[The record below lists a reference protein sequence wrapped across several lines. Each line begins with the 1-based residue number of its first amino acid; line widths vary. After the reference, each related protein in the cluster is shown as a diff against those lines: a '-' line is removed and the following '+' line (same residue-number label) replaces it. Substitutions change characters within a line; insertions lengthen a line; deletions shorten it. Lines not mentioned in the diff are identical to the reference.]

1 MQFLNNSL
9 GVIFDFLVHLSAK
22 VSNYIVTNRPPEWE
36 YGKRGDVILIQGFG
50 GTWSYLTKIGNLA
63 NKMGYKVHTLPK
75 LKNNIAPV
83 HKCSQILEEYLH
95 ENSITKA
102 VVVAHSKGGV
112 IAKYFLV
119 NSKLANRIT
128 KVVSLS
134 SPFKG
139 TLLGYLDIFNSK
151 ELTPGSKLL
160 QDLEKATT
168 INKMFVNLYPR
179 VDNLVIPNKNLVL
192 KNAQNIKI
200 DMVGHLR
207 ILISDKA
214 LKHVEEALND

>member
-1 MQFLNNSL
+1 MS
-9 GVIFDFLVHLSAK
+9 V
-22 VSNYIVTNRPPEWE
+22 
-36 YGKRGDVILIQGFG
+36 
-50 GTWSYLTKIGNLA
+50 LA
-63 NKMGYKVHTLPK
+63 R
-75 LKNNIAPV
+75 
-83 HKCSQILEEYLH
+83 
-95 ENSITKA
+95 
-102 VVVAHSKGGV
+102 HS
-112 IAKYFLV
+112 
-119 NSKLANRIT
+119 REH
-128 KVVSLS
+128 
-134 SPFKG
+134 
-139 TLLGYLDIFNSK
+139 IFNSK